1 MRSLASRQLGAF
13 VASFQS
19 RAVYH
24 PRLIPSPGHFAS
36 NAGQHE
42 GASPLRQQLKRE
54 TADLHQRLDT
64 QLGLLDPELSIDR
77 YRRVLEAFYGFY
89 SPVEVG
95 LARLAADAPAL
106 GFPLRARSELIERD
120 LVALGLSRREV
131 DELPRCTEL
140 PRLSCLEDLAGCLY
154 VLEGACLGGQIIGPV
169 LHQRF
174 RMAQGNGVS
183 FFVGDAEGTRARW
196 ILVISCLEGLVR
208 SGARTEEI
216 VASARASFLTL
227 GRWLEEREGS

>member
-1 MRSLASRQLGAF
+1 
-13 VASFQS
+13 
-19 RAVYH
+19 
-24 PRLIPSPGHFAS
+24 
-36 NAGQHE
+36 
-42 GASPLRQQLKRE
+42 
-54 TADLHQRLDT
+54 
-64 QLGLLDPELSIDR
+64 
-77 YRRVLEAFYGFY
+77 
-89 SPVEVG
+89 
-95 LARLAADAPAL
+95 
-106 GFPLRARSELIERD
+106 
-120 LVALGLSRREV
+120 VALGLSRREV